1 MKKEKKTPVN
11 REGWRTSKKERINYY
26 IGDIGRT
33 LEGYIVTS
41 FMTLFLLFQGINLV
55 KISAAILV
63 VKVIDALDDVI
74 FGFFIDKLSIK
85 NSKLLG
91 KLAGEGKY
99 LPWYRATFF
108 LFPIFTVVFFLMP
121 QDASE
126 SFKIIWFMVTYLLY
140 DLSYTLVEV
149 PMNSMIV
156 SLTDNVEERD
166 SILQLTGILSAIAV
180 VLAGIIWML
189 LISEHVGL
197 SMRLVAIVSSVLFFF
212 MMLPLATK
220 VKEHNVE
227 LKNTEEEDS
236 AEHYSFRDMVD
247 CVKTNKYKIGRAH
260 V

>member
-1 MKKEKKTPVN
+1 MKMEKKAVN
-11 REGWRTSKKERINYY
+11 REGWRTSRKERINYY

-74 FGFFIDKLSIK
+74 FGFFIDKLNIK
-85 NSKLLG
+85 NSKLFG

-108 LFPIFTVVFFLMP
+108 LFPIFTVIFFLMP
-121 QDASE
+121 QNASE
-126 SFKIIWFMVTYLLY
+126 TFKIIWFMITYLLY

-166 SILQLTGILSAIAV
+166 SILTIRYYNSTDGKCRTA
-180 VLAGIIWML
+180 LASVSNQVHECRQHTCREAWKF
-189 LISEHVGL
+189 ISQ
-197 SMRLVAIVSSVLFFF
+197 F
-212 MMLPLATK
+212 
-220 VKEHNVE
+220 VK
-227 LKNTEEEDS
+227 K
-236 AEHYSFRDMVD
+236 
-247 CVKTNKYKIGRAH
+247 
-260 V
+260 